1 MIDVHIVGASGYAA
15 AELIRLLEAHPDV
28 RIATLESSSAA
39 GSRACDLFPA
49 LADIALR
56 CEDVGTVAARAQ
68 RGDVVFLAGNHELAR
83 ANTPILLERGAR
95 VIDLSDA
102 FRLHARAGEAVYGFP
117 ERYRDA
123 IAHAAL
129 VANPGCYVTAALLAL
144 TPLGSLGGR
153 IAHIV
158 IDAKSGITGAGRTP
172 RVGSLFAEVEGNV
185 LAYGLDGHR
194 HGEEIGQEIVAAGL
208 DRPYIFSPHVVPLG
222 RGLLADVYLIPSAP
236 IAGDEVLAIYE
247 RAYAANPFVTVL
259 TGGRVPN
266 LPSLA
271 KTNNAQL
278 AVAERGGIVHVV
290 CGIDNLGKGAA
301 GQAVQN
307 MNLMCGLGEER
318 GLGTRTAVR

>member
-1 MIDVHIVGASGYAA
+1 MIDVHIIGASGYAA
-15 AELIRLLEAHPDV
+15 AELVRLLDAHPDV
-28 RIATLESSSAA
+28 RIATLESSSSP
-39 GSRACDLFPA
+39 GTRVCDLFPD
-49 LADIALR
+49 LPDITLR
-56 CEDVGTVAARAQ
+56 CEETGSVAARAQ
-68 RGDVVFLAGNHELAR
+68 RDDVVFLAGNHEVAH
-83 ANTPILLERGAR
+83 ANTSRLLALGAR

-102 FRLHARAGEAVYGFP
+102 FRLHANAGAAVYGFP

-123 IAHAAL
+123 IARASL

-144 TPLGSLGGR
+144 TPLGPLANR
-153 IAHIV
+153 IASII

-172 RVGSLFAEVEGNV
+172 KVGSLYAEVAENV

-194 HGEEIGQEIVAAGL
+194 HGAEIDQELVAAGL
-208 DRPYIFSPHVVPLG
+208 GPALFSPHVVPLR
-222 RGLLADVYLIPSAP
+222 RGLLADVYLVPSQP
-236 IAGDEVLAIYE
+236 ITSTDVLALYE
-247 RAYAANPFVTVL
+247 RSYAGNAFVSVFTD
-259 TGGRVPN
+259 GRVPN
-266 LPSLA
+266 LPSLE

-278 AVAERGGIVHVV
+278 AVSERGGIVHIV

>member
-1 MIDVHIVGASGYAA
+1 MIDVHIIGASGYAA
-15 AELIRLLEAHPDV
+15 GELVRLLDAHPDV
-28 RIATLESSSAA
+28 RIATLESSSAPGA
-39 GSRACDLFPA
+39 RVCDLFPG
-49 LADIALR
+49 LPGITLR
-56 CEDVGTVAARAQ
+56 CADVGTVAAHAQ
-68 RGDVVFLAGNHELAR
+68 RGDVVFLAGNHELAH
-83 ANTPILLERGAR
+83 ANAPLLLERGAR

-102 FRLHARAGEAVYGFP
+102 FRLHESAGTAVYGFP

-123 IAHAAL
+123 IAQASL

-144 TPLGSLGGR
+144 TPLGAIADR
-153 IAHIV
+153 IAQVV

-172 RVGSLFAEVEGNV
+172 KVGSLFAEVEGNV
-185 LAYGLDGHR
+185 LAYGMDAHR
-194 HGEEIGQEIVAAGL
+194 HGAEIGQEIAAAGV

-236 IAGDEVLAIYE
+236 IERDEVLAIYE
-247 RAYAANPFVTVL
+247 RAYAANPFVTVFRD
-259 TGGRVPN
+259 GRVPN
-266 LPSLA
+266 LPALV
-271 KTNNAQL
+271 KTNDAQI